1 MAAATAF
8 WETAISAGSAAYNAL
23 QLEAGSDCNDGSI
36 WGSAGV
42 LLLSCAVEH
51 LSLNMKV
58 NHYLLR
64 RASGE
69 VSDELKIRP
78 SHTAQCRKRPADE
91 HSRNMFMNVLLQL
104 WLL

>member
-8 WETAISAGSAAYNAL
+8 WTDFVKGWAGSAAYNAL

-51 LSLNMKV
+51 LSLLV
-58 NHYLLR
+58 L
-64 RASGE
+64 
-69 VSDELKIRP
+69 
-78 SHTAQCRKRPADE
+78 
-91 HSRNMFMNVLLQL
+91 SR
-104 WLL
+104 

>member
-1 MAAATAF
+1 M
-8 WETAISAGSAAYNAL
+8 
-23 QLEAGSDCNDGSI
+23 
-36 WGSAGV
+36 

-58 NHYLLR
+58 SLYLFR

-78 SHTAQCRKRPADE
+78 SHTAQCKKRPADE
-91 HSRNMFMNVLLQL
+91 HRRNMFMNVFLQK